1 MHSMLLERSPQAI
14 HVLYLFEERFANQYH
29 LIQVAKRFGFL
40 DAGEDIDGIMWDIHK
55 YLIHASHVGVYSELH
70 RPISKLLSLLRGPKG
85 ISATMQFTQSQL
97 QERLSKMDVEKI
109 DLKGDF
115 LSKLLRLHAENPEK
129 ITMSDVF
136 TTCMT
141 NIGAGSDTT
150 GISLSAVIYHLCK
163 NPEVMRK
170 LREEI
175 DELAGKGEIS
185 DPVTFA
191 QAQKMPY
198 LQVVLKEALRMH
210 PATGL
215 PLGRVVPEGG
225 AVIAGRMFP
234 AGVGVPC
241 SWAVDDADAK

>member
-1 MHSMLLERSPQAI
+1 MRA
-14 HVLYLFEERFANQYH
+14 
-29 LIQVAKRFGFL
+29 
-40 DAGEDIDGIMWDIHK
+40 IHK

-70 RPISKLLSLLRGPKG
+70 RPISKFLSLLRGSKG
-85 ISATMQFTQSQL
+85 ISATAQFTQSQL
-97 QERLSKMDVEKI
+97 QERLSKMDVDSIES
-109 DLKGDF
+109 KGDF
-115 LSKLLRLHAENPEK
+115 LSKLLRLHADNPEK

-136 TTCMT
+136 MTCMM

-150 GISLSAVIYHLCK
+150 GISLSSVIYYLCK

-175 DELAGKGEIS
+175 DELTEKGEIS
-185 DPVTFA
+185 DPVTFG

-198 LQVVLKEALRMH
+198 LQAVLKEALRIH

-225 AVIAGRMFP
+225 AVIAGKMFP
-234 AGVGVPC
+234 AGVGFPTC
-241 SWAVDDADAK
+241 

>member
-1 MHSMLLERSPQAI
+1 MR
-14 HVLYLFEERFANQYH
+14 
-29 LIQVAKRFGFL
+29 
-40 DAGEDIDGIMWDIHK
+40 DIHK

-70 RPISKLLSLLRGPKG
+70 RPISKLLSLVRRSKG

-97 QERLSKMDVEKI
+97 QSRLSKMNADNI
-109 DLKGDF
+109 DSRGDF
-115 LSKLLRLHAENPEK
+115 LSKLLRLHADNPEK
-129 ITMSDVF
+129 VTMSDVF
-136 TTCMT
+136 MTCMT

-163 NPEVMRK
+163 YPEVMRK

-175 DELAGKGEIS
+175 DGLAEKGEIS

-191 QAQKMPY
+191 QAQRMPY
-198 LQVVLKEALRMH
+198 LQAVLKEALRMH

-234 AGVGVPC
+234 AGVCILPPSRDDSANADRRWWVSTLGLLMQTPMSSDLTRRC
-241 SWAVDDADAK
+241 SGLKDGLLIKIDTTQWTNTSLP